1 VAADSEVVFRTAAVF
16 VADVTLAHIA
26 SQDDDFLGRMKYACF
41 TKTHVSPYS
50 SSRGAAGL

>member
-1 VAADSEVVFRTAAVF
+1 VVFRTAAVF
-16 VADVTLAHIA
+16 VADVTLAHVA